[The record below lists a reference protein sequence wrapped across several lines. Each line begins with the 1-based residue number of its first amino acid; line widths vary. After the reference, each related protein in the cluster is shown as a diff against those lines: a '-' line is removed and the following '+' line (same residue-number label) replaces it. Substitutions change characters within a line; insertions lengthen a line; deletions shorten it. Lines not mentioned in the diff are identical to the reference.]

1 MRQMILRAVGI
12 GVNRY
17 MVQVTLGSDSL
28 EEVHTMSKASESV
41 ASIRENAV

>member
-1 MRQMILRAVGI
+1 MRQKILRALGI
-12 GVNRY
+12 GVYRY

-28 EEVHTMSKASESV
+28 DEVHTMSKASESV